1 MMKSSTMPLGLVAL
15 ACAAIAASAFRVGP
29 SASFTR
35 SFAASSFPACLWH
48 RKQQQLRQH
57 EWQPRQQ
64 RRRSSMLTTRMV
76 FERFSGDAVAAVMF
90 AQQESKRM
98 PGNELEP
105 VHLFLGVASSPEG
118 TYGALQRCKLSSLSD
133 ISQAVE
139 EFCFARAAEEEANA
153 AAAEAAKD
161 SSPMGG
167 LPAGL
172 PNFFGAGA
180 GNNGG
185 ANPASPASN
194 DNGKKEKKKGG
205 GGGDAPFSRK
215 SQRTFPRALELAENF
230 GSDVVRSEHLL
241 LAVLE
246 DESVAAVLDD
256 FGVATDDLTAEVCA
270 DMESGRGNAELV
282 GAGPPRG
289 KTPTLS
295 ECGVDLTEQ
304 AREGLLDP
312 VAGRDDETARALQ
325 ILVRRRKSNP
335 CFIGEPGVGK
345 TAIAE
350 AIAAR
355 IASGV
360 SAFGVFGDRLILFLL
375 LLFRWSW
382 EEVEEKR
389 IAGAPSWIGRLV
401 PVAPFILFFVQ

>member
-1 MMKSSTMPLGLVAL
+1 
-15 ACAAIAASAFRVGP
+15 
-29 SASFTR
+29 
-35 SFAASSFPACLWH
+35 
-48 RKQQQLRQH
+48 
-57 EWQPRQQ
+57 
-64 RRRSSMLTTRMV
+64 MLTTRMV

-139 EFCFARAAEEEANA
+139 AFCYARAAEEEANA

-161 SSPMGG
+161 SGPMGG

-185 ANPASPASN
+185 ASPASPASN
-194 DNGKKEKKKGG
+194 NNGKKEKKKGG
-205 GGGDAPFSRK
+205 RGGDAPFSRK

-360 SAFGVFGDRLILFLL
+360 SASNHGVFGDRLMLPRPRSPPMYFIFCTVIVPVFSTWFIRLGRCRSITFSYSFLS
-375 LLFRWSW
+375 FFFFWHAFNGGGAPRTVPSVCAINVWCRWSCLRSW
-382 EEVEEKR
+382 QERATAETSKR
-389 IAGAPSWIGRLV
+389 GSRLW
-401 PVAPFILFFVQ
+401 